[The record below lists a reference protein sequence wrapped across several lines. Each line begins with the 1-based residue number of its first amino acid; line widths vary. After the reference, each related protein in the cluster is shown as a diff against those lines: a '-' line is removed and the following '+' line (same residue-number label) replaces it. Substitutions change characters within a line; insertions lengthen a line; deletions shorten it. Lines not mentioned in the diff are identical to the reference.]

1 MPPKKT
7 KAQVARLA
15 RSAAMKKYDKFT
27 LTQLGRELNKLGKDF
42 KIDPAEGT
50 KIKISVVK
58 KLILKKDKE
67 LEEKRKA
74 LRKKVPEKKK
84 VSKADYE
91 KAERDLKK
99 STSKK

>member
-7 KAQVARLA
+7 LAERRKLA

-27 LTQLGRELNKLGKDF
+27 LTQLGKELNKLGKDF

-58 KLILKKDKE
+58 KLILKKEKE
-67 LEEKRKA
+67 LEEKRKE
-74 LRKKVPEKKK
+74 LRKKVPQKKK
-84 VSKADYE
+84 VSKADFE
-91 KAERDLKK
+91 KAKKDLKK